1 MDIQIKEVQTRS
13 ELHSFIRFPNSL
25 YKGNRYW
32 IPPLYIDEITNL
44 RKDKN
49 PAFEDC
55 EAKYWLAYRDGKV
68 VGRVAAIFPHK
79 YAEKWGKNYM
89 RFGWLDF
96 IDDPAVSTKLIGQ
109 VETWA
114 KEKDMTAIHGPLG
127 FSDLDREGMLIE
139 GFEELGTLA
148 TNYNY
153 PYYPQHM
160 ERLGF
165 VKDVDWLEYEM
176 TVPTE
181 PNEKIV
187 KTAELVMKRGNL
199 HLLNARNKNELL
211 LYAQQI
217 FEVLDEA
224 YKLLYGVMPLSKK
237 QVQSYIDQYFGLV
250 NPEFVPVVLDEN
262 NKVVA
267 FGITFPSFSLA
278 LQKGGGRLFPFGFI
292 YLMRALKVNDR
303 ADLYL
308 IGAKDEYLGK
318 GLNAIMMKQIMHT
331 FNKYGIKKVESNPEL
346 ETNQNVQTQWK
357 YFEKRQHK
365 RRRCFIKQL
374 SA

>member
-331 FNKYGIKKVESNPEL
+331 FIKYGIKKVESNPEL